1 MVERVAPE
9 GRPPEVLAAL
19 RREYARGGLTEA
31 DVAPDPTTQFR
42 RWLGEAIAAG
52 LTEPNAMVLA
62 TAGAEGAPSARTVL
76 LKDVGEA
83 GFTFFTNL
91 GSRKGRELAANP
103 RASLLFPWHVLDRQV
118 TVTGAVVRVP
128 DDAADAYFAARPREA
143 QLGAWASAQSRVIG
157 DRQELEVRLAEAGRR
172 FPGAVPRPAHWGGFT
187 VVPATVEFWQGRPG
201 RLHDRLRYRAA
212 PEGWVLERL
221 AP

>member
-1 MVERVAPE
+1 MVEREAPE
-9 GRPPEVLAAL
+9 RRPVEVLAAL
-19 RREYARGGLTEA
+19 RREYARAGLTEA
-31 DVAPDPTTQFR
+31 ELAPDPTTQFR
-42 RWLGEAIAAG
+42 RWLAEAIAAD
-52 LTEPNAMVLA
+52 LVEPNAMLLA
-62 TAGAEGAPSARTVL
+62 TAGADGAPSARTVL

-103 RASLLFPWHVLDRQV
+103 RASLVFPWHVLDRQV
-118 TVTGAVVRVP
+118 TVVGAVVRVP

-143 QLGAWASAQSRVIG
+143 QLGAWASDQSRVIG
-157 DRQELEVRLAEAGRR
+157 GREELAARLAETARR
-172 FPGAVPRPAHWGGFT
+172 FAGEVPRPPHWGGFT

-212 PEGWVLERL
+212 SGGWVVERL

>member
-1 MVERVAPE
+1 MVESEEPE
-9 GRPPEVLAAL
+9 RRPIEVLAAL
-19 RREYARGGLTEA
+19 RREYARAGLTEA
-31 DVAPDPTTQFR
+31 ELAPDPTTQFR
-42 RWLGEAIAAG
+42 RWLAEAIAAG
-52 LTEPNAMVLA
+52 LVEPNAMLLA
-62 TAGAEGAPSARTVL
+62 TAGGEGAPSARTVL

-91 GSRKGRELAANP
+91 DSRKGRELAANP
-103 RASLLFPWHVLDRQV
+103 RASLVFPWHVLDRQV
-118 TVTGAVVRVP
+118 IVAGAVVRVP

-143 QLGAWASAQSRVIG
+143 QLGAWASDQSRVIG
-157 DRQELEVRLAEAGRR
+157 GREELVARLAEVAGR
-172 FPGAVPRPAHWGGFT
+172 FAGAVPRPPHWGGFT

-212 PEGWVLERL
+212 AGGWVVERL